1 MAGFPYY
8 NEIPV
13 VASPTLGDL
22 IDSLTGQQ
30 KGQILSGYTIG
41 TKEVTLARRILVPE
55 STVFALYEV
64 IKQMVNRSN
73 ALMRGEVELV
83 PAVIDPET
91 GEITTP
97 AVMNTPPDGA
107 VALLAEV
114 QDDYSEWFSGAEVT
128 AILTRMVEYSIHDGT
143 GNWVF
148 YSTEVIK

>member
-13 VASPTLGDL
+13 VAPPTLGDL

-41 TKEVTLARRILVPE
+41 TKEVTLARRIFVSE
-55 STVFALYEV
+55 STVFALYEA

-73 ALMRGEVELV
+73 ALMRGEVEII
-83 PAVIDPET
+83 PAGIDPET
-91 GEITTP
+91 GEITVP
-97 AVMNTPPDGA
+97 AVMNIPPVGA
-107 VALLAEV
+107 TALLAEV
-114 QDDYSEWFSGAEVT
+114 QDDYSKWFSGAEVT

-143 GNWVF
+143 GNWAF
-148 YSTEVIK
+148 YSSEVIK